1 MEFRLVLFRS
11 DGWGDRVVGAVGRV
25 DRLRPV
31 MGRGRAL
38 TISGRPERLLGS
50 CRSDGSSFDEWL
62 RTSTDLLDGRE
73 EQLMTGAGRK
83 RLDGEACGDGPR
95 PRFARDGWSILP
107 AEQDRS
113 RWDRTQIRRGV
124 TTLARADACGR
135 GRGAP

>member
-50 CRSDGSSFDEWL
+50 CRSDGSSFDDWL
-62 RTSTDLLDGRE
+62 RTTTDLLAGRE
-73 EQLMTGAGRK
+73 GQLLTGAARK
-83 RLDGEACGDGPR
+83 RQSGRASCRERVWPTVWVTVGD
-95 PRFARDGWSILP
+95 DILKKK
-107 AEQDRS
+107 
-113 RWDRTQIRRGV
+113 
-124 TTLARADACGR
+124 
-135 GRGAP
+135 